1 LKKLPIKNI
10 VPSPSLSEL
19 AYLSIKEKI
28 LSMELRPGSFVNEI
42 KLCEMT
48 SLGRMPV
55 HQAIHRLQIEGLIEV
70 MPRKGIV
77 ICSDSLHDV
86 LSLLEARLAME
97 PNVAALA
104 AERISDEQI
113 KHVKVLLKKSSLLL
127 NQRQRDSFRVIDRE
141 FHAVLA
147 DAAGNKILADTQRP
161 LHERSG
167 IIWHLRIMPEN
178 GLEITQREHEAI
190 FKAVIKRD
198 AMGAKKAMET
208 HLLSLQKRI
217 IQASK

>member
-1 LKKLPIKNI
+1 M
-10 VPSPSLSEL
+10 SEL

-28 LSMELRPGSFVNEI
+28 LSMELRPGSFLNEI

-70 MPRKGIV
+70 LPRKGIV
-77 ICSDSLHDV
+77 IRSDSLHDV

-113 KHVKVLLKKSSLLL
+113 KQVKVPVSY
-127 NQRQRDSFRVIDRE
+127 
-141 FHAVLA
+141 
-147 DAAGNKILADTQRP
+147 
-161 LHERSG
+161 
-167 IIWHLRIMPEN
+167 
-178 GLEITQREHEAI
+178 
-190 FKAVIKRD
+190 
-198 AMGAKKAMET
+198 T
-208 HLLSLQKRI
+208 HLTLPTKRI
-217 IQASK
+217 V

>member
-1 LKKLPIKNI
+1 
-10 VPSPSLSEL
+10 SEL

-28 LSMELRPGSFVNEI
+28 LSMELRPGSFLNEI

-70 MPRKGIV
+70 LPRKGIV
-77 ICSDSLHDV
+77 IRSDSLHDV

-113 KHVKVLLKKSSLLL
+113 KQVKVLLKNSSLLL
-127 NQRQRDSFRVIDRE
+127 NQRQRESFSVIDRE
-141 FHAVLA
+141 FHSYWLKLQATKYLP
-147 DAAGNKILADTQRP
+147 ILKGP
-161 LHERSG
+161 CMSG
-167 IIWHLRIMPEN
+167 QELF
-178 GLEITQREHEAI
+178 GT
-190 FKAVIKRD
+190 
-198 AMGAKKAMET
+198 
-208 HLLSLQKRI
+208 
-217 IQASK
+217 